1 MRWPVPAAVSSPIP
15 PVLVKLG
22 PLDAGQVADLR
33 PFLERVSDPRVRR
46 GRWYSLTAIL
56 LVCACA
62 AVSGNRSVDEI
73 AEWAARASDTVLT
86 AVGIRRHP
94 LRWRRAPS
102 RTRIGRVLAAV
113 DGDALDQAVGAYP
126 TARNT
131 AGTALGKRQV
141 IAVDGK
147 SLRGSAR
154 LSTGR
159 RHLLS
164 AVTHHRALPLAQAEV
179 GTKTNETAHFRP
191 LLESLDLDGSLVTF
205 DALHSVQANVTWLV
219 ETKNAHYIAMIK
231 RNQPTAYR
239 QLAALPWS
247 DIAVQHTASSAGHG
261 RRESRSIKTCGIADE
276 LGGIAFP
283 HGRLALRVHRRRKQ
297 TGGRESR
304 ETVYAVTSLDAHQ
317 ATPAELAAAVR
328 GHWAVEALHHVRDV
342 TYAEDAST
350 LHTGTAPRAMATF
363 RNLAIGLLKTLRAVN
378 IAKTTRAIR
387 DQPERALPLLGITNN
402 PDTQGT

>member
-1 MRWPVPAAVSSPIP
+1 MPAAVSSPIP
-15 PVLVKLG
+15 AVLVKLG
-22 PLDAGQVADLR
+22 PLDRGQVADLR
-33 PFLERVSDPRVRR
+33 PFLDLVPDPRARR

-62 AVSGNRSVDEI
+62 AVSGSRTLDEI

-86 AVGIRRHP
+86 AVGVRRHP

-102 RTRIGRVLAAV
+102 RTTIGRVLAAV
-113 DGDALDQAVGAYP
+113 DGDALDRAVGAYLAGRD
-126 TARNT
+126 TA
-131 AGTALGKRQV
+131 APSSQQRQV

-154 LSTGR
+154 LSAGR
-159 RHLLS
+159 RHLLG
-164 AVTHHRALPLAQAEV
+164 AVTHHRALTLAQAEV
-179 GTKTNETAHFRP
+179 GAKTNETAHFRP
-191 LLESLDLDGSLVTF
+191 LLEPLDLDGSLVTF

-239 QLAALPWS
+239 QLADLPWP
-247 DIAVQHTASSAGHG
+247 DIAVQHTATCTGHG
-261 RRESRSIKTCGIADE
+261 RRESRSIKTCSIAGA

-283 HGRLALRVHRRRKQ
+283 HARLALRVHRRRKQ

-363 RNLAIGLLKTLRAVN
+363 RNLAIGLLKTLGAAN

-402 PDTQGT
+402 PDPQGT